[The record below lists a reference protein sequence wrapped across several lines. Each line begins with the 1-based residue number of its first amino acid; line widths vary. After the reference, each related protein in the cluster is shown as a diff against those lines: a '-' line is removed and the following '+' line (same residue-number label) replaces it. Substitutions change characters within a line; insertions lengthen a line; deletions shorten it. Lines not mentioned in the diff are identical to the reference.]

1 VPAEIIPIEG
11 RIRRR
16 QVPGTTIHEHHRAAW
31 SADRRPRSPVGSRRA
46 GGPQGARR
54 PAGHGRG
61 EVMGFRTCSGRCAGV
76 TRATWSQCSSV
87 PLEPQ
92 VRDVGVGRT
101 PARPAD
107 RYFKVSVW

>member
-1 VPAEIIPIEG
+1 VEEASSSSATANQG
-11 RIRRR
+11 RYRRR
-16 QVPGTTIHEHHRAAW
+16 R
-31 SADRRPRSPVGSRRA
+31 DRRPAHPGSVGSRRA

-107 RYFKVSVW
+107 RYFKVSV